1 MVGAHHTYFAP
12 CPRGLESILREEL
25 LTLGAED
32 SRVTP
37 GGVGFSGPLD
47 LCYRANLES
56 RIASRILWRVAQA
69 PYRSEQDVYR
79 VAADLPWH
87 RWFLPKQTIKVKVSA
102 QHCPLR
108 SLTFVTLRIKD
119 AVCDRFASSCSMRPT
134 VDTTRP
140 DVLIVAFLDA
150 HTVTL
155 YLDTSGE
162 PLFKRGL
169 RRRASEAPLREN
181 LAAGILQLT
190 RWQPD
195 QVLFDPMCGGATL
208 AIEAAMM
215 ARRIAPGLGRAFAFE
230 KLRMFETKMWA
241 ELYDRSRARRRSGAP
256 TRIVACDRSAKAIQ
270 AAKENVAAAGLADAI
285 DLRQADVLTLSAPAD
300 TGILVTNPPYG
311 VRVGDDEELAEFYP
325 RLGDWLK
332 QHCPG
337 WTAYLFTG
345 DLRLPKLIRLS
356 PSRRTPLFNGAIEC
370 RLYEFKMVKG
380 GNRPGDALQ
389 TDRAQED
396 ELTP

>member
-1 MVGAHHTYFAP
+1 MLHD
-12 CPRGLESILREEL
+12 EL
-25 LTLGAED
+25 LALGAGD
-32 SRVTP
+32 LCVTP
-37 GGVGFSGPLD
+37 GGVGFTGPLA

-79 VAADLPWH
+79 IAAGVPWD
-87 RWFLPKQTIKVKVSA
+87 RWFTPKQTIKAKVSA
-102 QHCPLR
+102 QQCPLR

-119 AVCDRFASSCSMRPT
+119 AVCDRFAGSRSPRPT
-134 VDTTRP
+134 VDTAKP
-140 DVLIVAFLDA
+140 DVLIVAFLDP

-169 RRRASEAPLREN
+169 RRRVSEAPLREN
-181 LAAGILQLT
+181 LAAGILRLT
-190 RWQPD
+190 GWRPD

-208 AIEAAMM
+208 PIEAAMM
-215 ARRIAPGLGRAFAFE
+215 ACEIAPGLGRSFAFE
-230 KLRMFETKMWA
+230 KFQMFERKVWA
-241 ELYDRSRARRRSGAP
+241 DLCRQSRARQRTRAP
-256 TRIVACDRSAKAIQ
+256 APIVACDRSATAIQ
-270 AAKENVAAAGLADAI
+270 AAKENVMAAGLADAI
-285 DLRQADVLTLSAPAD
+285 DLRQADVLTLPAPAE
-300 TGILVTNPPYG
+300 TGILVANPPYG
-311 VRVGDDEELAEFYP
+311 VRVGDEEHMAEFYP

-332 QHCPG
+332 QRLSG
-337 WTAYLFTG
+337 WRAYLFTG

-380 GNRPGDALQ
+380 GNRPGDVRPA
-389 TDRAQED
+389 
-396 ELTP
+396 

>member
-1 MVGAHHTYFAP
+1 M
-12 CPRGLESILREEL
+12 LRDEL
-25 LTLGAED
+25 FTLGAGD
-32 SRVTP
+32 ASVTP
-37 GGVGFSGPLD
+37 GGVGFSGHLP

-56 RIASRILWRVAQA
+56 RIASRILWRVTQA
-69 PYRSEQDVYR
+69 PYHSEQDVYR

-87 RWFLPKQTIKVKVSA
+87 RWFSPKLTIKVKVSA

-119 AVCDRFASSCSMRPT
+119 AICDRFAEARLSRPT
-134 VDTTRP
+134 VDTARP

-169 RRRASEAPLREN
+169 RRRMSEAPLREN
-181 LAAGILQLT
+181 LAAGILRLT
-190 RWQPD
+190 GWQPD
-195 QVLFDPMCGGATL
+195 QVLFDPMCGGGTL
-208 AIEAAMM
+208 PIEAAMM
-215 ARRIAPGLGRAFAFE
+215 ACDMAPGLGRSFAFE
-230 KLRMFETKMWA
+230 KLETFEKKVWA
-241 ELYDRSRARRRSGAP
+241 DLCDESRARRRTCQQASIFAS
-256 TRIVACDRSAKAIQ
+256 DRSAKAVQ
-270 AAKENVAAAGLADAI
+270 AAKENVAAAGFADSI
-285 DLRQADVLTLSAPAD
+285 DLRQADVLTVSPPAD
-300 TGILVTNPPYG
+300 TGVLVANPPYG
-311 VRVGDDEELAEFYP
+311 VRVGDDEHMAEFYP

-332 QHCPG
+332 QRWSG

-380 GNRPGDALQ
+380 GNRPGDA
-389 TDRAQED
+389 
-396 ELTP
+396 TPT